1 MARESVSSAADPRIA
16 IYRDL
21 RHVNLTAAAGRFIVE
36 GRLLVDRLLA
46 SEFPVESLLVEER
59 FADVAWPVDRHVP
72 IYVVPQG
79 MVSEIIGFKFHR
91 GVLGYGRRR
100 PSPSLAE
107 VLHASPVSNAAVEPL
122 TRPRLTLV
130 VAVDIQDPENLGTVI
145 RNSAAFGVQAVIT
158 TPQCADPFSRR
169 VLRTSMGT
177 VFAIPIIATRD
188 LPETLRQ
195 LSNEYDI
202 SSAAT
207 ILAPNAIPLSEFQR
221 PPRLAVLFG
230 NEGHGL
236 PPEIVSLCTHAITMP
251 MHGSI
256 DSLNVGVA
264 SGVFLYQLTQA
275 ASISRAPTA

>member
-1 MARESVSSAADPRIA
+1 
-16 IYRDL
+16 
-21 RHVNLTAAAGRFIVE
+21 
-36 GRLLVDRLLA
+36 
-46 SEFPVESLLVEER
+46 LLVEER

-91 GVLGYGRRR
+91 GVLGCGRRR